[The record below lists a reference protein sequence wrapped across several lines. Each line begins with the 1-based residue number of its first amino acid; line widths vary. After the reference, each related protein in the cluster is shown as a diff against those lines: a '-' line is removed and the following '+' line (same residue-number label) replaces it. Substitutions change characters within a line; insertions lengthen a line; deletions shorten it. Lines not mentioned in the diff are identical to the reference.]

1 MDRSPLFVDTNVL
14 VYAKLALSPFHAVA
28 TERLLTLEGQTG
40 DFARFAG
47 SIVLLPLDAPM

>member
-1 MDRSPLFVDTNVL
+1 VDRSPLFVDTNVL